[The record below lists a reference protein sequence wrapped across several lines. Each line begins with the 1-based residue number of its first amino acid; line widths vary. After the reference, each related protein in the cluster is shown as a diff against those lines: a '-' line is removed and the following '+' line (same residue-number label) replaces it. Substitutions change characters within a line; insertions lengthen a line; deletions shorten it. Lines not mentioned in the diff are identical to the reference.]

1 MCVLELKNFEKDAIV
16 FIKKLAKL
24 LKTHQCIILKFNI
37 IQPLNINIS
46 EDIFEK
52 KLAHVI
58 IICLSIKINTGNIVF
73 LKYSDIIY
81 GVSKILYDIFQTT
94 IEKLPSIEDV
104 HGIVN
109 SYPISIM
116 YMLSKKS
123 YEYSYMIGESV
134 KNFIQYKFNKSINI
148 NIPINIYNSMENIH
162 ISLVNL
168 NQQELQVLKN
178 YLNSKKNSHLYLLL
192 NCLTEFN
199 YHYEY
204 IIKETIEE
212 NMLMEIFNSSWLY
225 LVLLYII

>member
-24 LKTHQCIILKFNI
+24 LKTHQFIILKFNI
-37 IQPLNINIS
+37 IQPLDINIL

-58 IICLSIKINTGNIVF
+58 IIYLSIKINTGNIVF

-94 IEKLPSIEDV
+94 IEKFPSIDDV
-104 HGIVN
+104 DGIVN

-116 YMLSKKS
+116 YMLSNKS

-134 KNFIQYKFNKSINI
+134 KKFIKYKFNKSINI
-148 NIPINIYNSMENIH
+148 PIAIYNSMESIH
-162 ISLVNL
+162 IPIVNL

-225 LVLLYII
+225 LLLLYII